1 MMPRRRWAPLL
12 VAVLVLSIGA
22 GEVLCTA
29 VDTEVSAG
37 NNFAAWTPSSWR
49 QTAQPEFASGTGV
62 NVDLVTFP
70 GSIILA
76 STGTGIFTSAVH
88 DTGMNGAKFDHAF
101 WDRTLPSS
109 TTVSLEIRVSDNLSS
124 GEPDAGWQVLGS
136 GTYASLE
143 GTEGRY
149 VQWRAVLTSDSPG
162 VTPVLEEVRV
172 YYRPV

>member
-1 MMPRRRWAPLL
+1 MMPHRRWAPLL

-88 DTGMNGAKFDHAF
+88 DTGMNGAKFDYAF
-101 WDRTLPSS
+101 WDRTLPFS